1 MTVLLDTDVL
11 IDCLRA
17 TPAARDWLKQHAG
30 ESFQVPGVVAMELL
44 MGCRD
49 RSEVARVQAFLDRFS
64 IVWPEAAEFAQ
75 AYDLLAQ
82 YRLASALSIPDCLIA
97 AMALAR
103 TAQVYTFNLKH
114 YRVIAGIQIQAPYA
128 RA

>member
-17 TPAARDWLKQHAG
+17 TPAARDWLNQHAA

-44 MGCRD
+44 VGCRD
-49 RSEVARVQAFLDRFS
+49 RSEIGRVQSFLTKFT

-75 AYDLLAQ
+75 AYELMAR

-97 AMALAR
+97 AMSLAR
-103 TAQVYTFNLKH
+103 AAQVYTFNLKH
-114 YRVIAGIQIQAPYA
+114 YRVIAGMQIQEPYS
-128 RA
+128 RG

>member
-17 TPAARDWLKQHAG
+17 TPAARDWLTQHAN

-44 MGCRD
+44 TGCRD
-49 RSEVARVQAFLDRFS
+49 RSEMVRVQAFLAQFS

-75 AYDLLAQ
+75 AYDLMAH

-97 AMALAR
+97 AMALTR

-114 YRVIAGIQIQAPYA
+114 YRVIDGIQVKEPYS
-128 RA
+128 RG